1 MPKNYA
7 LFDGNALVAERGIVV
22 YSGAFGLAKRKAK
35 LPYTTTAPAQILIRP
50 ICRCV
55 AIRSLGSFLR
65 IATNITIFRATCLRA
80 IVERTQRAW
89 PTVRSVARGN
99 SGFRR
104 DE

>member
-55 AIRSLGSFLR
+55 AIRSLGSFCGSKVIMSPLSK
-65 IATNITIFRATCLRA
+65 
-80 IVERTQRAW
+80 VEMS
-89 PTVRSVARGN
+89 P
-99 SGFRR
+99 
-104 DE
+104 